1 MLLNCVV
8 LLRCVAALRL
18 HHVCEMLLKVL
29 SLLFFLRFRLAEAEI
44 KDIEDSIHAK
54 HSQASSESS
63 EQEKKLDFN
72 IRAKVI
78 FRPFTPLWVTV
89 GVGSLIVMA
98 FKNVKKSIEG
108 KMKIGDYRKDR
119 KGYLAKKS
127 KKFLDSVS
135 KEKVRNFV
143 KEQMHLAHAMLQEY
157 VSRIPRIL
165 EANRRMASGLMEET
179 RSKDEVWRSNL
190 PVYNKCVEL
199 QRELSKFGILIW
211 PETIGFNQLSWSEDP
226 YIGQGE
232 FSSVYSGVLT
242 KDDADN
248 SNDGRSPTNVAVK
261 VFKQPLDCANANDF
275 LKNEA
280 KLR

>member
-1 MLLNCVV
+1 
-8 LLRCVAALRL
+8 
-18 HHVCEMLLKVL
+18 MLLKVL

-63 EQEKKLDFN
+63 EQDEKKLDFN

-78 FRPFTPLWVTV
+78 FRSFTPLWVTV

-98 FKNVKKSIEG
+98 FKNVRKSIEG

-143 KEQMHLAHAMLQEY
+143 MEQMHLADAMLQEY

-199 QRELSKFGILIW
+199 QKELSKFGILIW
-211 PETIGFNQLSWSEDP
+211 PETIGFNQLSWGEDP